1 TGFPDVSL
9 RCIPPIGTS
18 RNKKGRIAKSRVQ
31 IPPRIGLGFP
41 SCSGREWQFDSE
53 RCAPAD
59 LRSKVYRTIEKLH
72 NPKRARESDSAT
84 PRTRGEK
91 QLKYFLPVFQWDTFA
106 GIAHANFRHFT
117 AAAEDER
124 QLSAVGDGFRG
135 VQQQIQHRLLEQ
147 SGIHVNP
154 WQIDRQQVIELVV
167 GFLQLPPSVL

>member
-1 TGFPDVSL
+1 PTVLPDASVS
-9 RCIPPIGTS
+9 CIPPIGTS

-91 QLKYFLPVFQWDTFA
+91 QLKYFLSVFQWNSLA
-106 GIAHANFRHFT
+106 HVAHADFRLFYAT
-117 AAAEDER
+117 A
-124 QLSAVGDGFRG
+124 QK
-135 VQQQIQHRLLEQ
+135 
-147 SGIHVNP
+147 
-154 WQIDRQQVIELVV
+154 
-167 GFLQLPPSVL
+167 